1 MSDIMDIQTMVE
13 ETKRKKVIILL
24 DIYEER
30 FMIFLSSVDEM
41 FLAEL

>member
-13 ETKRKKVIILL
+13 ETKRKKAILLL

-30 FMIFLSSVDEM
+30 FMISLSSVDEM

>member
-13 ETKRKKVIILL
+13 ETKRIKAILLL

-30 FMIFLSSVDEM
+30 FMISLSSVDEM